1 MTNENLEMIFDECLQ
16 AVESGRMS
24 IAECLQRYP
33 AYRRELEELLT
44 TAVQVRSAALVEPRA
59 AFRRSA
65 RARLTARLPERP
77 AVTNRNPFRL
87 VKQIASQPLQ
97 WSRRTIMNWIAIFV
111 LLASLFGGGAAVQAS
126 GQALPDSP
134 LYPLKTGIESLRMAV
149 SSEPTQTQLA
159 LEFASR
165 RLEEAGELIQKQAY
179 EYLPEVVTGY
189 WQLTRQALEK
199 VTASG
204 DFNEIEADNPSELIA
219 LQVDAMT
226 SLLDQLPAEQLNMLE
241 QTLEEEAPTPQPGE
255 GEEPPADEPPLNTC
269 TNQTHPVGV
278 KLAATYGVAYDQ
290 VMTWFCE
297 GFGFGEIMLALQA
310 SQYSELTA
318 EEILL
323 LKVELGGWGEVWR
336 HLAML
341 EQPEEPLPTPTATVE
356 ETLTATVE
364 VTPTAT
370 AEGTPTQPGVTLT
383 PTVTLT
389 PQPEKVNNGHYCSD
403 LTVQHPVGAKLAMEY
418 GVTYEQVMGWFCQG
432 YGMGEIMLAL
442 EASRKSGL
450 PADQFFAMKEEQGGW
465 GKVWQEMGWIG
476 KERKMPPSEGE
487 EPVATPEVTSSPNTD
502 KPGAQPP
509 AGGGKPEDENPG
521 KKVTPPGLNKP
532 PKDKQP
538 PVNPGKGR
546 P

>member
-1 MTNENLEMIFDECLQ
+1 MTDENLEVIFDECLQ
-16 AVESGRMS
+16 AVESGRWS
-24 IAECLQRYP
+24 IEECVQRYP
-33 AYRRELEELLT
+33 AQRQELEELLR
-44 TAVQVRSAALVEPRA
+44 TAAQVRTAGMIEPRA

-65 RARLTARLPERP
+65 RARLTARLADRP

-87 VKQIASQPLQ
+87 FKQISSQPIH
-97 WSRRTIMNWIAIFV
+97 WSRRSVMNWIAIVV

-134 LYPLKTGIESLRMAV
+134 LYPLKTGIESLRLVV

-159 LEFASR
+159 LEFANR
-165 RLEEAGELIQKQAY
+165 RLEEAGKLIENQAY
-179 EYLPEVVTGY
+179 DYLPEVVAGY

-199 VTASG
+199 ASQTG
-204 DFNEIEADNPSELIA
+204 TLIDNGNDSPAELIA
-219 LQVDAMT
+219 RQVDTMT
-226 SLLDQLPAEQLNMLE
+226 ALLNQLPAEQLTALE
-241 QTLEEEAPTPQPGE
+241 QSLEEEIPEPQPVE
-255 GEEPPADEPPLNTC
+255 GEEPPVSEPPLSNC

-278 KLAATYGVAYDQ
+278 KLAATYAVPYKT
-290 VMTWFCE
+290 VMGWFCQ
-297 GFGFGEIMLALQA
+297 GFGFGEIVLALQA
-310 SQYSELTA
+310 SQNSELTP

-341 EQPEEPLPTPTATVE
+341 EQPEQPLPEPTLPVE
-356 ETLTATVE
+356 ES
-364 VTPTAT
+364 PTAT
-370 AEGTPTQPGVTLT
+370 AEGTPTEANET
-383 PTVTLT
+383 PTPEGTAT
-389 PQPEKVNNGHYCSD
+389 PQPEQVNNGNYCSD
-403 LTVQHPVGAKLAMEY
+403 LTQRHPVGAKLAMEY

-442 EASRKSGL
+442 QASQKSGL
-450 PADQFFAMKEEQGGW
+450 PADQFFAMKQEQGGW
-465 GKVWQEMGWIG
+465 GKVWQEMGWLG
-476 KERKMPPSEGE
+476 KVRKTQPAEGE
-487 EPVATPEVTSSPNTD
+487 EPVATPEATPNPDTMY

-509 AGGGKPEDENPG
+509 AGGGKPADENPG

-538 PVNPGKGR
+538 PANPGQGK

>member
-1 MTNENLEMIFDECLQ
+1 MDENLEVIFDECLQ
-16 AVESGRMS
+16 AVESGRWS
-24 IAECLQRYP
+24 IEECLQHYP
-33 AYRRELEELLT
+33 AQRQELEGLLKMAMHVR
-44 TAVQVRSAALVEPRA
+44 TAGMVEPRA

-65 RARLTARLPERP
+65 RARLSARLPDVP

-87 VKQIASQPLQ
+87 FKQISTQPLQ
-97 WSRRTIMNWIAIFV
+97 WSRRMVMNWIAIVV

-134 LYPLKTGIESLRMAV
+134 LYPLKTGIESLRLAV
-149 SSEPTQTQLA
+149 SSEPAQTQLA
-159 LEFASR
+159 LEFANR
-165 RLEEAGELIQKQAY
+165 RLEEAEKLIENQVY
-179 EYLPEVVTGY
+179 DYLPEVVAGY

-199 VTASG
+199 TSLTEG
-204 DFNEIEADNPSELIA
+204 LMENSADNPAELIA
-219 LQVDAMT
+219 RQVDTMT
-226 SLLDQLPAEQLNMLE
+226 ALLDQLPADQLSALE
-241 QTLEEEAPTPQPGE
+241 QSLGEETPAPEPVE
-255 GEEPPADEPPLNTC
+255 GEEPPQNEPPLAGC

-278 KLAATYGVAYDQ
+278 KLAATYAVPYET
-290 VMTWFCE
+290 VMGWFCQ
-297 GFGFGEIMLALQA
+297 GFGFGEIVLALQA
-310 SQYSELTA
+310 SQHSELTP

-341 EQPEEPLPTPTATVE
+341 DQPVEPLPTPTLPVE
-356 ETLTATVE
+356 ETPSDATE
-364 VTPTAT
+364 IPTPEGTVTPT
-370 AEGTPTQPGVTLT
+370 
-383 PTVTLT
+383 
-389 PQPEKVNNGHYCSD
+389 PELVNQGNYCSD
-403 LTVQHPVGAKLAMEY
+403 LTQQHPVGAKLAAEY

-442 EASRKSGL
+442 QASQKSGL
-450 PADQFFAMKEEQGGW
+450 PADQFFAMKQQQGGW

-476 KERKMPPSEGE
+476 KDRKSPPGEAE
-487 EPVATPEVTSSPNTD
+487 EPVTTPQATPSPETIN

-509 AGGGKPEDENPG
+509 AGGGKPADENPG

-538 PVNPGKGR
+538 PVNPGKGK